1 MGFTDLTFSVGQKLT
16 STILSQVDQNFDALA
31 EGDTSAPRVPRPVVW
46 GQFCGFSTANAGIYA
61 SKGLSSFT
69 RNAVGDYTIAFT
81 TPFSGTNT
89 DYLGVNLGFDH
100 NTSQAGD
107 TFIRN
112 ANVNSLG
119 LSECTFRCVKAAT
132 SSTPIPAEDANSIW
146 ISFWDYS

>member
-1 MGFTDLTFSVGQKLT
+1 MGFTDLTFTVGQKLT

-46 GQFCGFSTANAGIYA
+46 GQFCGFSTADAGIYA

-69 RNAVGDYTIAFT
+69 RNGVGDYTIAFT

-89 DYLGVNLGFDH
+89 DYIGVNLGFDH

-107 TFIRN
+107 TYIRN

-119 LSECTFRCVKAAT
+119 LSECTFRDRKASTSAT
-132 SSTPIPAEDANSIW
+132 SEDDANSIW
-146 ISFWDYS
+146 IAFWDYS